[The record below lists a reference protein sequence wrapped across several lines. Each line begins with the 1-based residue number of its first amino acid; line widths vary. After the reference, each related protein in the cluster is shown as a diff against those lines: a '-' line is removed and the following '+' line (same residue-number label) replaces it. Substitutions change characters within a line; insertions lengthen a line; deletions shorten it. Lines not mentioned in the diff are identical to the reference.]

1 MAKMGVFSFFPIL
14 MMLFYL
20 ATIGFSIW
28 FAVSLIKAQRE
39 RNVIL
44 KEISARLDQSSNIK
58 KDEL

>member
-1 MAKMGVFSFFPIL
+1 MGVFSFFPML
-14 MMLFYL
+14 MMLLYL
-20 ATIGFSIW
+20 AAIGFTIW

-44 KEISARLDQSSNIK
+44 KEFSAKLDQKSDMK